1 MFWESEYTS
10 SYLSI
15 IMKRVFKILAI
26 AVLGTLPLT
35 APLTA
40 VAQNNYSQKEL
51 KAFAKDA
58 ESEAKKAAKK
68 LEKEKWIY
76 NGVGTLPKAYE
87 RFLLSTSDFGG
98 VGEARTYEIN
108 GASNLRNGEKSLI
121 NMAQATYAQEN
132 EAYLKLEQA
141 SHSGEVDV
149 TIEDNVV
156 KALAEFNGDVKRSFI
171 IYKKNTNGTYD
182 MRGYFIIDGN
192 NTRAKLRRLAKDL
205 SDEVELSSKIKKA
218 AGGE

>member
-1 MFWESEYTS
+1 
-10 SYLSI
+10 
-15 IMKRVFKILAI
+15 
-26 AVLGTLPLT
+26 
-35 APLTA
+35 
-40 VAQNNYSQKEL
+40 
-51 KAFAKDA
+51 
-58 ESEAKKAAKK
+58 
-68 LEKEKWIY
+68 
-76 NGVGTLPKAYE
+76 
-87 RFLLSTSDFGG
+87 G

-108 GASNLRNGEKSLI
+108 GAKNLRNGEKSLI

-205 SDEVELSSKIKKA
+205 SDEVELSGKIKKA